1 MLRLDPPRKFSFR
14 PAEEWPEW
22 STEFKRFRTAGKLH
36 QEDGEIQR
44 DTLIYYMGQGAE
56 KIYRTL
62 QFDGEGETDTNFD
75 CLMGKFTKY
84 FIPKRNIIYERSQ
97 FQERKQR
104 ETETIEEFY
113 RVLKDPVRH
122 CNYGAEEL
130 LIIRDRFVVGL
141 TDQKLKEKLQLIHDL
156 TLKKAL
162 ETARQHELIK
172 SQMKA
177 QAVVDLVSKNNSKAS
192 SNPKPRPGSSS
203 NQRAA
208 CVKKKTS
215 EPRRILLSIT
225 HLAEDKKTDADFKI
239 DTGAD
244 VNIINK
250 QTWLSLGKPQL
261 LEGNINLSSPGGA
274 LEVKGKF
281 EAEIKGVK
289 TYICVIG
296 NNVDNLLSRDTASA
310 LKLIKR
316 VDQVK
321 FNMVKCTPVKIKV
334 KDDVTPYSI
343 STARRVPIP
352 LQSKVKKERERM
364 KELDIIEEITEPT
377 DWVSPMVPVPK
388 TNGDVRICVDLRKLN
403 QAVQREKYIIPMFD
417 DIIHQLRGSTIFSKL
432 DAQSGFWQLPLDP
445 DTAKL
450 TTFITPYGRFFMNR
464 VPFGISSAP
473 EIFIRTISEILQGID
488 GVICYFDDIL
498 CYSKTK
504 RNMKI
509 SLRKFRED

>member
-1 MLRLDPPRKFSFR
+1 MMRLDPPRKFSFR
-14 PAEEWPEW
+14 PEEWPEW

-36 QEDGEIQR
+36 LEDGEIQR
-44 DTLIYYMGQGAE
+44 DTLIYCMWQEAE

-84 FIPKRNIIYERSQ
+84 FIPKRSIIYERSQ

-113 RVLKDPVRH
+113 RVLRDLVRH
-122 CNYGAEEL
+122 CNYGAEEDS
-130 LIIRDRFVVGL
+130 IIRDRFVVGL

-192 SNPKPRPGSSS
+192 SNPEPRPGSSS

-208 CVKKKTS
+208 CGRCGRQHG
-215 EPRRILLSIT
+215 PRQCPAYGKECMKCGGRNHFAKVCHTKPHTEGQRKNKPKYNQKPTKPWRILLSIT
-225 HLAEDKKTDADFKI
+225 HLVDDKKTDADFKI

-261 LEGNINLSSPGGA
+261 SEGNINLSSPGGA

-289 TYICVIG
+289 TYIYVIG

-334 KDDVTPYSI
+334 RDDVTPYSI

-352 LQSKVKKERERM
+352 LQSKVKKELERM

-388 TNGDVRICVDLRKLN
+388 ANGDTVRCRN
-403 QAVQREKYIIPMFD
+403 AV
-417 DIIHQLRGSTIFSKL
+417 
-432 DAQSGFWQLPLDP
+432 
-445 DTAKL
+445 L
-450 TTFITPYGRFFMNR
+450 TDYLIYQCP
-464 VPFGISSAP
+464 
-473 EIFIRTISEILQGID
+473 
-488 GVICYFDDIL
+488 
-498 CYSKTK
+498 
-504 RNMKI
+504 
-509 SLRKFRED
+509 SLRAVEDRLLGDIFTNTSRTVCPG